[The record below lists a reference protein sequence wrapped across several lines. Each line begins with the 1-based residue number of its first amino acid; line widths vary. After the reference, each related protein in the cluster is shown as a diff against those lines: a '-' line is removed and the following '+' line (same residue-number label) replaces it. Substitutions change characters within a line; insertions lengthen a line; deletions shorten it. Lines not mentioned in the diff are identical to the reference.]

1 MHCISPITVKLD
13 VLVHRIQVVDVYF
26 VCCNI
31 QGAVYVFCIFSE
43 KCTEEVDLASS
54 DILNCITNDNLQT
67 IAEIIEFILPKKT
80 VFFLHGH
87 VFINETT

>member
-1 MHCISPITVKLD
+1 MF
-13 VLVHRIQVVDVYF
+13 F
-26 VCCNI
+26 V
-31 QGAVYVFCIFSE
+31 FFSE
-43 KCTEEVDLASS
+43 KWTEEVDLASS